1 MTRQKLPATAV
12 AVTLALLTTG
22 EHAIAQG
29 ASELETRLEAG
40 AARTS
45 GINAPLLMSSMA
57 LTPGLR
63 YASRAFS
70 LETKGSV
77 WLNGQEWRI
86 GDAMLATETRSRSWR
101 GFRGELLASASRVIG
116 SSADVSNQIDA
127 GGRVHLIRE
136 RAGVWVGSGTIR
148 PLRVATV
155 TNASVSSGGVW
166 TKLGSTT
173 LHATVTNVQFTKF
186 ATNDTVSGGGS
197 ATPCP
202 SSASTVGSP
211 SDVGPGAAALP
222 LSAGAASCRRQSR
235 LTDLEGG
242 VRWERQLIEL
252 SVRGGQR
259 FGKSV
264 DVAASSRTWGSAHAA
279 IWLSNKL
286 AAVAAGGRE
295 PAQPTRGLPARSVAS
310 LGVMLAYW
318 PIPRGTVLV
327 ESPINLVRA
336 FELRPAGVAL
346 QRLTARIGGVEQV
359 EIMGDFTDWA
369 PVPLVRRGR
378 DHWELLIPMGA
389 GVHHINLRID
399 GGKWIAPPG
408 MPTVKDDFS
417 GEVGVL
423 VIKT

>member
-1 MTRQKLPATAV
+1 MTRQTLPATAV
-12 AVTLALLTTG
+12 AVSLALLTTG

-45 GINAPLLMSSMA
+45 AFSAPLLMSSMA

-63 YASRAFS
+63 YASRSFS
-70 LETKGSV
+70 LETKGSA
-77 WLNGQEWRI
+77 LLSGQEWLI

-101 GFRGELLASASRVIG
+101 GLRGELLANVSRIIASP
-116 SSADVSNQIDA
+116 ADVSNQVDA
-127 GGRVHLIRE
+127 GGRLHLIRE
-136 RAGVWVGSGTIR
+136 RSGVWVGSGIIR

-173 LHATVTNVQFTKF
+173 LRATVTNVQFTKF
-186 ATNDTVSGGGS
+186 ATNDTVSGSGS
-197 ATPCP
+197 QAPCP
-202 SSASTVGSP
+202 SSAAVGSTP
-211 SDVGPGAAALP
+211 DVGPGVAALP
-222 LSAGAASCRRQSR
+222 LAASAASCRRESR
-235 LTDLEGG
+235 LTDVEGG
-242 VRWERQLIEL
+242 VRWERQLVEL

-259 FGKSV
+259 FGKRV

-279 IWLSNKL
+279 IWLSSQL

-295 PAQPTRGLPARSVAS
+295 PAQPTRGLPARSFAS

-346 QRLTARIGGVEQV
+346 QRLTARIGRVEQV

-378 DHWELLIPMGA
+378 DQWELLIPMGA

-408 MPTVKDDFS
+408 MPTVKDDFN
-417 GEVGVL
+417 GEVGVV
-423 VIKT
+423 VIKS